1 MPRLVCPCCQAE
13 FPLAAAMN
21 DVAARQAVARA
32 FKLTPFGDVLLAYVG
47 LFKPAQRALS
57 MTRLTKLLDELLAD
71 IKTGQI
77 VRNGSTYSAPQAYW
91 QQAIEQ
97 MLGNRDKLSL
107 PIKSHGYL
115 YEIIVGYGNKDA
127 AKAEKQSEQGRKYGP
142 VLTGAYISQATRQAN
157 QVPTHIAEVGKKVT
171 PTDRGEAPLRGIL
184 NNLTGKANDAN

>member
-21 DVAARQAVARA
+21 DVAARQSVARA

-57 MTRLTKLLDELLAD
+57 MMRLTKMLDELLAD

-77 VRNGSTYSAPQAYW
+77 ERNGRAYAAPQGYW

-97 MLGNRDKLSL
+97 MLASRDKLSL
-107 PIKSHGYL
+107 PLKSHGYL
-115 YEIIVGYGNKDA
+115 YEIILGYSNQAA
-127 AKAEKQSEQGRKYGP
+127 AKAEKQSEQGRKYGEIK
-142 VLTGAYISQATRQAN
+142 TAD
-157 QVPTHIAEVGKKVT
+157 HIAEVGKKVT
-171 PTDRGEAPLRGIL
+171 PKNRGESPFKKIL
-184 NNLTGKANDAN
+184 NDLSGQQNHAD